1 MSENVPMADVIA
13 RLRAGDAQAAAEFVR
28 HYEPAIRLRIRV
40 WLRLQD
46 ARLRRV
52 FDSVD
57 ICQSVMASFFARATT
72 GQLDLDQPDKVVGLL
87 VQMARH
93 KLAHQIQRQQA
104 KRRDIRRVQGIPSH
118 DLDLAASDPSP
129 SEWCAGQELLQE
141 VHKRL
146 SPAER
151 LLADRRALGHD
162 WNAISMELGGTP
174 DGLRMQLTRALDRIT
189 EQLGLDDGGTPAE

>member
-1 MSENVPMADVIA
+1 MSENVPMAELIA

-40 WLRLQD
+40 WLRMQD

-57 ICQSVMASFFARATT
+57 ICQSVMASFFVRATA

-93 KLAHQIQRQQA
+93 KLAHQIQKQQA
-104 KRRDIRRVQGIPSH
+104 QRRDIRRVQGVPSH
-118 DLDLAASDPSP
+118 DLDVPGSDPSP

-141 VHKRL
+141 IHKRL
-146 SPAER
+146 SPEER
-151 LLADRRALGHD
+151 RLADRRAEGRD
-162 WNAISMELGGTP
+162 WAAIAAELGGTP
-174 DGLRMQLTRALDRIT
+174 DGLRMQLNRAVDRISA
-189 EQLGLDDGGTPAE
+189 QLGLDDGAGTVG